1 MDSKEKQEKI
11 IEKAREKLVEKLMDA
26 MGKHEAERMAG
37 VFFSKYVVSIDGK
50 SVAEWMI
57 NELAK

>member
-26 MGKHEAERMAG
+26 MGKHEAERMASPPDPCSD
-37 VFFSKYVVSIDGK
+37 VI
-50 SVAEWMI
+50 
-57 NELAK
+57 